1 MIYWALLLHF
11 YQPPTQSLDVLHR
24 VVEESYRPL
33 LKVLGQH
40 PHARITANFPGVL
53 TEMLSH
59 GGFADVVTGFQKLA
73 QRGPVE
79 LTGSAKYHAILP
91 LIPRQEVLRQVRLN
105 AATNRRFFGR
115 IYRPRGLFPPELALS
130 PDVLDPILRSGYQW
144 VLASG
149 IACPPEAPW
158 PDRTVYQATASLRKE
173 PGQRLAVLFR
183 DDILSNRIGFKDMD
197 AAGFLDH
204 LRSLEGDGDRYLITA
219 LDAETFGHHH
229 RQWELQFLDR
239 VVQVIGSLLERVRM
253 ATVSELVDLFP
264 PGPSVT
270 LRTSSWSTTPQD
282 LAQNNLY
289 PLWKGQGNRVH
300 LLQWAHT
307 EAALRLVHQAQRSAQ
322 GPQGRLFA
330 QRSRALMDAG
340 LHSCQYWWASRRPMW
355 DVNMVH
361 RGLALQQQAILNAC
375 MALTQDGTPPERRV
389 EAELLRAAS
398 ERLYQQILQEL
409 LST

>member
-40 PHARITANFPGVL
+40 PHAMVTANFAGVL
-53 TEMLSH
+53 TEMLSQ
-59 GGFADVVTGFQKLA
+59 GGFADVVTGFRRLA
-73 QRGPVE
+73 QRGQVE
-79 LTGSAKYHAILP
+79 FTGSAKYHAILP
-91 LIPRQEVLRQVRLN
+91 LVPRQEVLRQTRLN
-105 AATNRRFFGR
+105 AATNRRYFGR
-115 IYRPRGLFPPELALS
+115 AYHPRGFFPPELALS
-130 PDVLDPILRSGYQW
+130 PDVLEPILQAGHQW
-144 VLASG
+144 ALASG

-158 PDRTVYQATASLRKE
+158 PDRTVYKATASLKKG
-173 PGQRLAVLFR
+173 PGQQLAVLFR
-183 DDILSNRIGFKDMD
+183 DGILSNRISFKDVD

-204 LRSLEGDGDRYLITA
+204 LRSLDGDGDRYVITA

-229 RQWELQFLDR
+229 RQWEEDFLGR
-239 VVQVIGSLLERVRM
+239 VIQALGSLQERVRM

-264 PGPSVT
+264 PGPEVT
-270 LRTSSWSTTPQD
+270 LRASSWSTTPQD
-282 LAQNNLY
+282 LAQNNPY

-307 EAALRLVHQAQRSAQ
+307 EAALRLVSQAQRWAQ
-322 GPQGRLFA
+322 GPAGRLFA

-355 DVNMVH
+355 DVDMVH
-361 RGLALQQQAILNAC
+361 RGLSLQQQAILNAC
-375 MALTQDGTPPERRV
+375 MALHQDATPPDRRM
-389 EAELLRAAS
+389 EAELLRASS

-409 LST
+409 LSA

>member
-40 PHARITANFPGVL
+40 PHARITANLAGVL
-53 TEMLSH
+53 TEMLSD
-59 GGFADVVTGFQKLA
+59 GGFADVVTGFRRLA
-73 QRGPVE
+73 QRGQVE
-79 LTGSAKYHAILP
+79 LTGSAKHHPILP
-91 LIPRQEVLRQVRLN
+91 LIPRQEALRQVRLN
-105 AATNRRFFGR
+105 AATNRRYFGKA
-115 IYRPRGLFPPELALS
+115 YHPRGFFPPELALS
-130 PDVLDPILRSGYQW
+130 PEALAPILQAGYRW

-158 PDRTVYQATASLRKE
+158 PDRSVYQAPAFTKKQ
-173 PGQRLAVLFR
+173 PGQQLAVLFR
-183 DDILSNRIGFKDMD
+183 DDILSNRISFKDMD
-197 AAGFLDH
+197 ATGFLDH
-204 LRSLEGDGDRYLITA
+204 LRSLEGDGDRYVITA

-229 RQWELQFLDR
+229 RQMEEQFLGR
-239 VVQVIGSLLERVRM
+239 VIQSLGPLQEHARM
-253 ATVSELVDLFP
+253 ATVSEIVDLFP
-264 PGPSVT
+264 PGPAVT
-270 LRTSSWSTTPQD
+270 LRASSWSTTQED
-282 LAQNNLY
+282 LAQNNSY

-300 LLQWAHT
+300 QLQWAHT
-307 EAALRLVHQAQRSAQ
+307 EAALRLVRQAQRLAQ

-340 LHSCQYWWASRRPMW
+340 LHSCQYWWARRRPMW

-361 RGLALQQQAILNAC
+361 RGLSLQQQAILNAC

-389 EAELLRAAS
+389 EAELLRASS

-409 LST
+409 LSA

>member
-24 VVEESYRPL
+24 VVVESYRPL
-33 LKVLGQH
+33 QRVLGQH
-40 PHARITANFPGVL
+40 HHARVTANFAGVL

-59 GGFADVVTGFQKLA
+59 GGFTDVVTGFQRLA
-73 QRGPVE
+73 KRGQVE

-105 AATNRRFFGR
+105 VATNRRFFGSV
-115 IYRPRGLFPPELALS
+115 YRPKGLFPPELALS
-130 PDVLDPILRSGYQW
+130 PDVLDLILRSSYQW

-158 PDRTVYQATASLRKE
+158 PDRTVYQATASLKKE
-173 PGQRLAVLFR
+173 PGRRLAVLFR
-183 DDILSNRIGFKDMD
+183 DDILSNRISFKHMD
-197 AAGFLDH
+197 AAGCLDH
-204 LRSLEGDGDRYLITA
+204 LRSLEGDGDRYVITA

-229 RQWELQFLDR
+229 RGLEEEFLGRVIQALSPLQE
-239 VVQVIGSLLERVRM
+239 QVRM

-264 PGPSVT
+264 PGPAVT
-270 LRTSSWSTTPQD
+270 VRASSWSTTSQD

-289 PLWKGQGNRVH
+289 PLWKGPGNRVH

-307 EAALRLVHQAQRSAQ
+307 EAALRLVRQAQRSAQ
-322 GPQGRLFA
+322 GPQGHLFA

-375 MALTQDGTPPERRV
+375 MALTQDGTHPERRV
-389 EAELLRAAS
+389 EVELLRASS
-398 ERLYQQILQEL
+398 ERLSQQILQEL
-409 LST
+409 LRT